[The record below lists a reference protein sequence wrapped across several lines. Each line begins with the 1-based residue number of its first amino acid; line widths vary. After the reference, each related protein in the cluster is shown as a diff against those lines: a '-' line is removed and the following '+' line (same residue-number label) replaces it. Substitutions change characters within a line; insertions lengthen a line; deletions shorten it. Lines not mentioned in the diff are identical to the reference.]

1 METVMSDFD
10 HLQHDDEEQLPPS
23 KSQLKRDAD
32 ELQNLG
38 KRMTELRPDQQEKLP
53 IDDRLRSALQEYSRI
68 KANGAKRRHLQFI
81 GKLMRTADADAIR
94 EVVDRFDSATAAH
107 NQLFHEMER
116 WRERLISEDNDTL
129 QAFISAH
136 PSADIQH
143 LRQLVRNAQRE
154 RQQEKPPVSARKLFK
169 YIRELYEA

>member
-38 KRMTELRPDQQEKLP
+38 QRMTELRPDQREKLP
-53 IDDRLRSALQEYSRI
+53 IDDRLRAALDEYSRI

-94 EVVDRFDSATAAH
+94 EVVDRFDSATATH
-107 NQLFHEMER
+107 NQLFHELER
-116 WRERLISEDNDTL
+116 WRERLISEDNETL
-129 QAFISAH
+129 QSFIVAH
-136 PSADIQH
+136 PGADIQH
-143 LRQLVRNAQRE
+143 LRQLVRNAKRE
-154 RQQEKPPVSARKLFK
+154 RQLEKPPVNARKLFK
-169 YIRELYEA
+169 YIRELNEV